1 MLDCDLDS
9 VKKPLQI
16 NWYIRVQFSSHLLMK
31 FTTSSI
37 ILGSSLIVPRCAC
50 DPYRSSRILKVEP
63 TREEHE
69 EEGGCSSR
77 RQNTRLQLPR
87 LLVFNIFLS
96 TPRRLHLS
104 TRQGTKFHNFSC
116 HYLQFWL
123 WFLDRGCSRWLVPE
137 SVGKIR
143 LFLSDEQMTT
153 WFYVPRKLRPR
164 LANSSRWPWVRV
176 PEVKAKPCNSWAM
189 WLFCSSLFGVCSW
202 LGAAGA
208 GNPNGVSTVLLLV
221 VWGLSE

>member
-50 DPYRSSRILKVEP
+50 DPYMSSRILKVEP

-69 EEGGCSSR
+69 EEGGGLQWHCSSR

-123 WFLDRGCSRWLVPE
+123 WFLDRGYSRWLVPE

-153 WFYVPRKLRPR
+153 WCYVPRCWNGLVTLYSDPT
-164 LANSSRWPWVRV
+164 LLQWTDAIDMSDLFYILLTPPLHLHHHSSIPS
-176 PEVKAKPCNSWAM
+176 P
-189 WLFCSSLFGVCSW
+189 F
-202 LGAAGA
+202 
-208 GNPNGVSTVLLLV
+208 
-221 VWGLSE
+221 